1 MAKKSSV
8 NRNKKRIALNLKFA
22 KKRRELKEIIMNK
35 KVSLEE
41 RFKAQMQLAKLPR
54 NSSKTRVKNRCEITG
69 RSHGVYRKLKVSRI
83 TLRQLTLA
91 GKVPGMIKSSW

>member
-8 NRNKKRIALNLKFA
+8 NRNKKRIALNLKFENKR
-22 KKRRELKEIIMNK
+22 KKLKEIIMNK
-35 KVSLEE
+35 KESLEE

-69 RSHGVYRKLKVSRI
+69 RSHGVYRKLRISRI
-83 TLRQLTLA
+83 ALRQLSLQ
-91 GKVPGMIKSSW
+91 GKIPGMIKSSW